1 MTAARQ
7 IYGSTVTD
15 AAKPAGVRLAIS
27 PDTAKKLIKTKG
39 LKLRRKGAGTQRHLT
54 SVYFD
59 TPRHV
64 LRKSGI
70 SLRLR
75 DDGTHRV
82 QAVEAPVGKSPR
94 ELVTDIEGDR
104 PELRRIPDQNLARR
118 LKRRRFADRLQSVFT
133 TEVDRTTLRLKAG
146 GAEVKLAVDQG
157 VIRVESNG
165 RSREELIC
173 EAELRLV
180 SGDPAC
186 MMELAL
192 EVCETYDATLTHMTR
207 AERGYALA
215 RPALRPRPR
224 KATLVALTPDLTVG
238 ESFRIVVDSAL
249 DHLFD
254 NRVPV
259 LRGRPGGVHQSRVA
273 MRRLRAALRAFK
285 GVLPYDKRKAF
296 NSELRW
302 FQQRLAP
309 ARDWHVFLDETVP
322 LIAKV
327 NPGADEHIEKLRR
340 VAREERRRA
349 TKEAIEHLESRRY
362 ARLILK
368 FQTWLAHLEH
378 ETSAKRFNRPLVPFA
393 KSVLRKT
400 QRDLIRETRPL
411 ARLPGED
418 VHTLRKTGKKARY
431 ATEFFSP
438 LWQGD
443 DVKPY
448 LKLMAR
454 LQDKLGSSNDA
465 VVARQIL
472 WNIRPGRLEP
482 ETIRLVQDWSDARI
496 HHCIRT
502 AQPHWRRLRRAEP
515 FWE

>member
-1 MTAARQ
+1 MTDPVNQSA
-7 IYGSTVTD
+7 
-15 AAKPAGVRLAIS
+15 VRLSIS
-27 PDTAKKLIKTKG
+27 PETAKRLVKAKG
-39 LKLRRKGAGTQRHLT
+39 LRLRRKGGGTRSHLT

-75 DDGTHRV
+75 DDGDHRV
-82 QAVEAPVGKSPR
+82 QAVEAPFVER
-94 ELVTDIEGDR
+94 ELVADIDGDR
-104 PELRRIPDQNLARR
+104 PELRRIPDAELARR
-118 LKRRRFADRLQSVFT
+118 LKRRRCVDRLRSVFV
-133 TEVDRTTLRLKAG
+133 TEVDRTTVRLKAR
-146 GAEVKLAVDQG
+146 GAEVALDVDQG
-157 VIRVESNG
+157 VIRVENNG
-165 RSREELIC
+165 HSRVEPIC

-180 SGDPAC
+180 SGDPAR

-192 EVCETYDATLTHMTR
+192 QVCETYDATLTHVSK

-215 RPALRPRPR
+215 RPALKPRPR

-238 ESFRIVVDSAL
+238 ESFRTVVDGAL
-249 DHLFD
+249 EHLFE

-259 LRGRPGGVHQSRVA
+259 LRGHPGGVHQSRVA

-302 FQQRLAP
+302 FQGRLAP
-309 ARDWHVFLDETVP
+309 ARDWHVFLDETLP
-322 LIAKV
+322 LISKA
-327 NPGADEHIEKLRR
+327 NPDAGDHIEKLRR
-340 VAREERRRA
+340 LAREERRRA
-349 TKEAIEHLESRRY
+349 THEAVEYLESKRY
-362 ARLILK
+362 ARLVLK
-368 FQTWLAHLEH
+368 FQTWLAELED
-378 ETSAKRFNRPLVPFA
+378 EIPSREFNRPLVPFA
-393 KSVLRKT
+393 EVVLRKT
-400 QRDLIRETRPL
+400 HRDLIRETRPL

-438 LWQGD
+438 LWNGD
-443 DVKPY
+443 DVQPY

-472 WNIRPGRLEP
+472 WNIRPGRLDAD
-482 ETIRLVQDWSDARI
+482 TIRLVQDWSDARI
-496 HHCIRT
+496 HNRIRA
-502 AQPHWRRLRRAEP
+502 AQPHWRRLRRAKP

>member
-1 MTAARQ
+1 M
-7 IYGSTVTD
+7 TD
-15 AAKPAGVRLAIS
+15 ASNPAPVRLSIS
-27 PDTAKKLIKTKG
+27 PDTAKKLLKTKG
-39 LKLRRKGAGTQRHLT
+39 LKLRRKGGAAHHHLT

-82 QAVEAPVGKSPR
+82 QAVEAELDSKPR
-94 ELVTDIEGDR
+94 ELVADIDGDR
-104 PELRRIPDQNLARR
+104 PELSDIPDPDLARQ
-118 LKRRRFADRLQSVFT
+118 LKRRRCADRLQSVFV
-133 TEVDRTTLRLKAG
+133 TEVDRTTVRLKARG
-146 GAEVKLAVDQG
+146 TEVKLAVDQG
-157 VIRVESNG
+157 VIRVDKNG
-165 RSREELIC
+165 HSREEPIC
-173 EAELRLV
+173 EAELQLL
-180 SGDPAC
+180 SGDPAR
-186 MMELAL
+186 MMEVAL
-192 EVCETYDATLTHMTR
+192 EVCETFDATLTHRSKT
-207 AERGYALA
+207 ERGYALA
-215 RPALRPRPR
+215 RPSLRPRPR
-224 KATLVALTPDLTVG
+224 KATLVALTSDLTVG

-249 DHLFD
+249 EHLFD

-259 LRGRPGGVHQSRVA
+259 LRGKPGGVHQSRVA

-309 ARDWHVFLDETVP
+309 ARDWHVFLDETLP
-322 LIAKV
+322 LVAKA
-327 NPGADEHIEKLRR
+327 NRNADDHIERLRR

-349 TKEAIEHLESRRY
+349 THEAIEYLESRRY

-368 FQTWLAHLEH
+368 FQTWLADLEH
-378 ETSAKRFNRPLVPFA
+378 EIPARAFNRPLLPFA
-393 KSVLRKT
+393 KSVLKKT

-411 ARLPGED
+411 VRLPGED

-438 LWQGD
+438 LWKGD

-472 WNIRPGRLEP
+472 WSIRPGRLEP
-482 ETIRLVQDWSDARI
+482 ETIRLVQDWSDERI
-496 HHCIRT
+496 HDCIKS
-502 AQPHWRRLRRAEP
+502 AQPHWRRLRRAKP